1 MSADDVGPHPH
12 LHRLHHSH
20 PLRLLLRAKVSVQQ
34 ACSVFSSLIFHLRQ
48 IRDSNKLS
56 DFREDH
62 NLTEDQGIPWHLLK
76 HFNNNITRPK

>member
-1 MSADDVGPHPH
+1 MLVLILTFIISITLIPY
-12 LHRLHHSH
+12 
-20 PLRLLLRAKVSVQQ
+20 
-34 ACSVFSSLIFHLRQ
+34 VFSSVLKSVCSRPALSVLISLIFHLRQ

-76 HFNNNITRPK
+76 HYNNNITRAK